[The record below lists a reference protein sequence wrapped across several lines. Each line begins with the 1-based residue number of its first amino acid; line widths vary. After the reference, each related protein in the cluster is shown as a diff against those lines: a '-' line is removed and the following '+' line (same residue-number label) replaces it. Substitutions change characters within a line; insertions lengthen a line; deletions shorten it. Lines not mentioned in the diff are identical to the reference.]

1 MPTKSA
7 LWVRLAIINLCIV
20 ALLGTVMRYKIGF
33 EFPYLDQKYIQE
45 SHSHFAFT
53 GWITHTLFFLI
64 LIVLKN
70 NLSNIHEKRYTGL
83 IIANL
88 LSAYGMLV
96 AFLMQGYGPVS
107 IFFSAI
113 SMLVSYVFSFFALRD
128 IARLP
133 STHPGKKWLWGA
145 IWFGILS
152 TIGTMVLS
160 YMMATRQYD
169 QATYLG
175 SIYFYLHFQ
184 YNGWFLFACIGL
196 FLDRYRHLSLD
207 ATLVRRSFNLFFL
220 AGVPTF
226 FLSTLWAKL
235 PVWLFVIVVIAAFM
249 QVIGWWYFVKLI
261 MAIRTGLS
269 SLLPKGIAL
278 LLLVVGAALTVKIFL
293 QLGSTIPEVSH
304 LAFGFRPIVIAYLHL
319 VLLLIITVFLLVFI
333 YSSAWLK
340 HNKTSSMAL
349 YGFTIGAILNEV
361 VLAVQGIAAFSY
373 TVIPLVNE
381 ALFFVAM
388 LMLTSAFILL
398 LSQQKVVNE
407 R

>member
-1 MPTKSA
+1 
-7 LWVRLAIINLCIV
+7 
-20 ALLGTVMRYKIGF
+20 
-33 EFPYLDQKYIQE
+33 
-45 SHSHFAFT
+45 
-53 GWITHTLFFLI
+53 
-64 LIVLKN
+64 
-70 NLSNIHEKRYTGL
+70 
-83 IIANL
+83 
-88 LSAYGMLV
+88 
-96 AFLMQGYGPVS
+96 
-107 IFFSAI
+107 
-113 SMLVSYVFSFFALRD
+113 
-128 IARLP
+128 
-133 STHPGKKWLWGA
+133 LWGA
-145 IWFGILS
+145 IWFGVFS

-160 YMMATRQYD
+160 YMMATKQYD
-169 QATYLG
+169 QTTYLG

-184 YNGWFLFACIGL
+184 YNGWFLFACIGV
-196 FLDRYRHLSLD
+196 FLDRYKHLLLD
-207 ATLVRRSFNLFFL
+207 AKLVRRSFNLFFL

-226 FLSTLWAKL
+226 FLSTLWARL
-235 PVWLFVIVVIAAFM
+235 PLWLYVIVVIAAIM

-261 MAIRTGLS
+261 MSIRTGLA
-269 SLLPKGIAL
+269 SLLSKSISL
-278 LLLVVGAALTVKIFL
+278 LLLIVGAALTVKIFL

-340 HNKTSSMAL
+340 HSKTSSMGL

-373 TVIPLVNE
+373 TVIPFVNE

-398 LSQQKVVNE
+398 LSQQKVVDE